1 MDNYD
6 RNKDGYIDKN
16 EAEYILNDALNTAV
30 TISDAEDWIKRY
42 DFNNDGRLSIREV
55 ADALDL
61 I

>member
-16 EAEYILNDALNTAV
+16 EADYILNDALNTAV